1 MLSSKTVRS
10 FGLNF
15 DCGNLVQTERVSS
28 FERANMKSVN
38 ERERERER
46 EREIG
51 TQKSTQKLVG
61 GGIILT
67 KTREH

>member
-38 ERERERER
+38 ERERERDR
-46 EREIG
+46 NSKVN
-51 TQKSTQKLVG
+51 TKVG
-61 GGIILT
+61 RRRNNTDQNQRTLT
-67 KTREH
+67 